1 MDNRL
6 SQREV
11 EIFETM
17 SVPNAVAA
25 LAVPTVISQIIAMVY
40 NLADTW
46 YIGQLN
52 DTNMMAAVT
61 LIFPTFLML
70 SALANLFGIGG
81 ASLLSRSLGEHNY
94 ARVREA
100 GASSAWMAVAAAL
113 TYSLLTMIWRV
124 PLLRMLGADEGTIG
138 YANGYLFWTVGVGG
152 LPTVM
157 NMVLAH
163 LIRSEGAS
171 REASFGMS
179 FGGLLNMLLDPF
191 FIYDWGLGLRM
202 EGAAIATCISNIAAT
217 FYLLY
222 YLFRTR
228 RENVI
233 SLSPKYFRFK
243 KSVAGEIF
251 FVGLPSSIQSM
262 MSVLSNAVLNYLM
275 ASYTASALS
284 AVGIVKKVD
293 MVPTYVVQGI
303 CSGVIP
309 LLAYNYA
316 SGNYKRLW
324 RCAYF
329 AGVCSLCVTFSYLA
343 LCESFAPFI
352 IRIFIDKVRAVELG
366 RYSCACTA
374 CQRPFWRYSSSSSP
388 SSRRQGEARRR
399 CSSLFCAKAR

>member
-1 MDNRL
+1 
-6 SQREV
+6 
-11 EIFETM
+11 
-17 SVPNAVAA
+17 
-25 LAVPTVISQIIAMVY
+25 
-40 NLADTW
+40 
-46 YIGQLN
+46 
-52 DTNMMAAVT
+52 
-61 LIFPTFLML
+61 
-70 SALANLFGIGG
+70 
-81 ASLLSRSLGEHNY
+81 
-94 ARVREA
+94 
-100 GASSAWMAVAAAL
+100 
-113 TYSLLTMIWRV
+113 
-124 PLLRMLGADEGTIG
+124 
-138 YANGYLFWTVGVGG
+138 
-152 LPTVM
+152 M

-191 FIYDWGLGLRM
+191 FIYDWGLGLKM

-217 FYLLY
+217 SYLLY

-243 KSVAGEIF
+243 RSVAGEIF
-251 FVGLPSSIQSM
+251 FVGLPSSIQFM

-275 ASYTASALS
+275 AAYTASALS

-303 CSGVIP
+303 CNGVIP

-352 IRIFIDKVRAVELG
+352 IRIFIDNARAVDLGAVFLRLHCMSTPFLAIFFLVIAFFQATGRGTPALFISFLRKGAIDIPFMIVMNVVWPMYGIMAVQPMMDFIVAVICLAIYRIVQKKDRRELELKK
-366 RYSCACTA
+366 TA
-374 CQRPFWRYSSSSSP
+374 
-388 SSRRQGEARRR
+388 
-399 CSSLFCAKAR
+399 